1 MIHIDPNRSAHLCPT
16 EGAFKWAD
24 AIPMGNGFLG
34 AMVYGHTRRERI
46 QLNDDSLWYGTYVD
60 RVNPLAY
67 EHLKEVQQL
76 VLQRKFREAEDI
88 MFSYMISS
96 PSNMRH
102 YTTLGELDLA
112 LNEQAPFPMGWY
124 PESEGENYRS
134 DLDMLNGVL
143 NIEHEEN
150 GVTYARE
157 MFVSYAENALCIR
170 LKSSREKAI
179 RLDVTLHRGPISDE
193 LIPDDRRPGKYVLNG
208 EWTSSH
214 YDSLYTLGG
223 NTCVLNGNEAGT
235 KFTFGVTV
243 KTDGVLRDCHSRM
256 VVEGASEVVLYLASS
271 TTNRASESLKA
282 VLQRLDNVREKDFD
296 LLLAQHKKDF
306 SSYMERCT
314 LDIPSDPEISRY
326 FTYGRYLIV
335 SSSRE
340 GSAAMNLQ
348 GIWCREFN
356 PMWDSKYTININ
368 LQMNYWPV
376 EVTNLSELH
385 EPFFDL
391 MRRMEKSG
399 EETAREMYGARG
411 MMCHHNTNFFGDC
424 APQDNYPAATFW
436 QTGAAWMALHIYEHY
451 LYTNDKA
458 FLREY
463 YDLMDKCA
471 LFFVDFLIEDRE
483 GYLVT
488 CPTLSPENRYIT
500 EEGYDTPITAGP
512 TMDNQIIRSL
522 LKAVLESS
530 EILGMENEHETEYR
544 NIIAKLRPNQI
555 DSTGRL
561 MEWAREEKEYTPG
574 MPHTS
579 HLFGIF
585 PGDEITCIKTPE
597 LFKAARKSLDFRIL
611 NGAEPGGWPGA
622 WYILFFARFLDGA
635 GVERMIRKVM
645 ENSLSKS
652 LLNARRVFQIDG
664 NLGVLAGIAEAL
676 LQSHEGLHFLPALP
690 TCWKNGAVSG
700 LKARGDVTVDIA
712 WENGAVKEVALESG
726 NTQEL
731 FIRGVMPETAEA
743 ETEGGIET
751 IETVSV
757 PNGFLLTAKAGRKV
771 VLTY

>member
-1 MIHIDPNRSAHLCPT
+1 MITTDTNKYAHLCPT

-34 AMVYGHTRRERI
+34 AMVYGHTMRERI

-76 VLQRKFREAEDI
+76 VLDRKFREAEDI

-112 LNEQAPFPMGWY
+112 LNQQAPFPMGWY
-124 PESEGENYRS
+124 PESEGKNYCS

-143 NIEHEEN
+143 TVEHEQD
-150 GVTYARE
+150 GVSYKRE

-170 LKSSREKAI
+170 LKSDKEMAI

-193 LIPDDRRPGKYVLNG
+193 LIPDDRRPGKFVLNG

-214 YDSLYTLGG
+214 YDSLYTVGG

-235 KFTFGVTV
+235 RFTFGVTV
-243 KTDGVLRDCHSRM
+243 KTDGTLRDCHSRM
-256 VVEGASEVVLYLASS
+256 IVEGASEVVLYLASS
-271 TTNRASESLKA
+271 TTNRAEDPLRA
-282 VLQRLDNVREKDFD
+282 VLERLNAVRDKDFD
-296 LLLAQHKKDF
+296 TLLSQHKKDF

-314 LDIPSDPEISRY
+314 LDIPADPEISRY
-326 FTYGRYLIV
+326 FTFGRYLIV

-376 EVTNLSELH
+376 ETTNLSELH
-385 EPFFDL
+385 DPVFDL
-391 MRRMEKSG
+391 LRRMEKSG
-399 EETAREMYGARG
+399 TETAREMYHARG

-436 QTGAAWMALHIYEHY
+436 QTGAAWVALHIYEHY
-451 LYTNDKA
+451 RYTKDEA
-458 FLREY
+458 FLRTY
-463 YDLMDKCA
+463 YDLLDKCA

-512 TMDNQIIRSL
+512 AMDNQIIRTL
-522 LKAVLESS
+522 MNAVLDAS
-530 EILGMENEHETEYR
+530 EILGIDNEHAAEYGT
-544 NIIAKLRPNQI
+544 IIEKLRPNTI

-561 MEWAREEKEYTPG
+561 MEWAREEVEYTPG

-579 HLFGIF
+579 HLFGVY
-585 PGDEITCIKTPE
+585 PGEEITCLKTPE
-597 LFKAARKSLDFRIL
+597 LFKAARKSLDVRIE
-611 NGAEPGGWPGA
+611 NGSEPGGWPGA

-635 GVERMIRKVM
+635 GVEKMIRRVM
-645 ENSLSKS
+645 ASSLSRS

-676 LQSHEGLHFLPALP
+676 LQSHEGIHFLPALP
-690 TCWKNGAVSG
+690 PCWKDGQVSG
-700 LKARGDVTVDIA
+700 MKARGDVTVSIA
-712 WENGAVKEVALESG
+712 WENGTLKEAVLTSG
-726 NTQEL
+726 STQDL
-731 FIRGVMPETAEA
+731 FIRGEAPKTVNAVKDGGTTEILVMPVQNGFMLHAEA
-743 ETEGGIET
+743 GQE
-751 IETVSV
+751 
-757 PNGFLLTAKAGRKV
+757 L
-771 VLTY
+771 VLNY